1 MYRTRSGRQG
11 RNRPPDVVHS
21 EFLVCGGGLC
31 VPTDGALRLEEH
43 LGVHYILGH
52 LTWERCES
60 AAHAE
65 ERLETRVDELD
76 PHDLAGEAIAL
87 ADPG

>member
-1 MYRTRSGRQG
+1 MYRTQSGRLG
-11 RNRPPDVVHS
+11 SNCPHDIVHS
-21 EFLVCGGGLC
+21 EFLVCSGGLC

-52 LTWERCES
+52 STWERCES

-65 ERLETRVDELD
+65 ERFGTRVDELD
-76 PHDLAGEAIAL
+76 PHDLASEAIAL